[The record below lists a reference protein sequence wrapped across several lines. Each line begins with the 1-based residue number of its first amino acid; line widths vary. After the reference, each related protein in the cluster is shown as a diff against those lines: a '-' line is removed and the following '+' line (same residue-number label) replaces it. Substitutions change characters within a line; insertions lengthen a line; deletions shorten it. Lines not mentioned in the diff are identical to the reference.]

1 MSLEGP
7 ICEAS
12 GHFRQLAYLARLVEF
27 RCVCE
32 LANMSR
38 SDAIARARQELQS
51 GEFLA
56 ELARR
61 VAYRTESQN
70 AERRD
75 CLRAYLE
82 EELQPSFSRLDFES
96 RLIESPCGGAPYLLA
111 HYRENPQ
118 APTVLMY
125 GHGDVVDGMAGE
137 WRDHLDPWAVT
148 RRENRVYGRGTA
160 DNKGQHSVNLAALGA
175 VRAARGGRR
184 GCPTRSAACLPTSRS
199 SRRPTSRNSRT
210 IGARTACRRLSGSTP
225 GTRWRYWRYRR
236 AISASPPTLFPDKR
250 VPCCNFALWSAPNS
264 TPWSTVCG
272 RICAPAAFRWSRSAG
287 PRALSP
293 RAPISTVHGS
303 IGRRNRSGRP
313 RAGGLRCCRISAA
326 RCPMTCSPIRSVCRR
341 SGCRTP
347 IPAVRSMRP
356 TSTSC
361 LTSPRKRSASWPA
374 CFGISAKC
382 RVHSR
387 RAMRRLEMALS
398 APVTLP
404 ESSRE
409 KGFTRLVVAVS
420 IGNALEWY
428 DISSY
433 GYFAVYVSRAF
444 FPNSDPTISLLLT
457 FGTFGLAF
465 LIRPIGGVVLGAYAD
480 RHGRKASLMVS
491 IVLMTTGTLAIAIMP
506 SYETIGLV
514 APIAVLA
521 ARLVQGFSAGG
532 EFGSSTAFLV
542 EHAPG
547 RRGFIASWQFA
558 SQGLGQV
565 LSSLFGIGLTSWM
578 TAADLNSWGWRI
590 PFLFGILVGP
600 VGIYIRNH
608 LEDATA
614 PPAAKHEPVV
624 GKVFTEQ
631 KLRVVLAI
639 GALAVS
645 TAVNYLIVYM
655 PTYVVKTLNLAPT
668 VGFTATLAAA
678 VAVTILT
685 PVAGTVSDRVG
696 RTTHMIAV
704 GLLLLVSVFPAFLLF
719 TRTPVAAVLVLAV
732 L

>member
-1 MSLEGP
+1 
-7 ICEAS
+7 
-12 GHFRQLAYLARLVEF
+12 
-27 RCVCE
+27 
-32 LANMSR
+32 
-38 SDAIARARQELQS
+38 
-51 GEFLA
+51 
-56 ELARR
+56 
-61 VAYRTESQN
+61 
-70 AERRD
+70 
-75 CLRAYLE
+75 
-82 EELQPSFSRLDFES
+82 
-96 RLIESPCGGAPYLLA
+96 
-111 HYRENPQ
+111 
-118 APTVLMY
+118 
-125 GHGDVVDGMAGE
+125 
-137 WRDHLDPWAVT
+137 
-148 RRENRVYGRGTA
+148 
-160 DNKGQHSVNLAALGA
+160 
-175 VRAARGGRR
+175 
-184 GCPTRSAACLPTSRS
+184 
-199 SRRPTSRNSRT
+199 
-210 IGARTACRRLSGSTP
+210 
-225 GTRWRYWRYRR
+225 
-236 AISASPPTLFPDKR
+236 
-250 VPCCNFALWSAPNS
+250 
-264 TPWSTVCG
+264 
-272 RICAPAAFRWSRSAG
+272 
-287 PRALSP
+287 
-293 RAPISTVHGS
+293 
-303 IGRRNRSGRP
+303 
-313 RAGGLRCCRISAA
+313 
-326 RCPMTCSPIRSVCRR
+326 
-341 SGCRTP
+341 
-347 IPAVRSMRP
+347 
-356 TSTSC
+356 
-361 LTSPRKRSASWPA
+361 
-374 CFGISAKC
+374 
-382 RVHSR
+382 
-387 RAMRRLEMALS
+387 MALS

-655 PTYVVKTLNLAPT
+655 PTYVVKTLDLAPT

-704 GLLLLVSVFPAFLLF
+704 GLLLLVSVFPAFLLL
-719 TRTPVAAVLVLAV
+719 TRTPVAAVIVLAV
-732 L
+732 LYLATLKALYFGPLAALMSELFPPATRATGLGLSYNIGVTVFGGMGPAFMTWLGGFALIGNLAPGYYLTVVCVLSLWALVTIRWTSADAIEA